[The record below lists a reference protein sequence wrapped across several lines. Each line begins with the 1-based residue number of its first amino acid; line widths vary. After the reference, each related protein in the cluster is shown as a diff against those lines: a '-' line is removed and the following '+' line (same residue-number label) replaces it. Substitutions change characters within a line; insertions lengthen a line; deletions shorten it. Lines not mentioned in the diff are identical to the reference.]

1 MMNNITQG
9 LVDNALGKLDQS
21 RMNAAKA
28 NISQDTY
35 QKIEE
40 KAQDFEAVFMTQ
52 MMQHMFSGIETD
64 ELFGGGAGEE
74 IMKTLLFDEYGK
86 TIAQAGGM
94 GISDQIQN
102 ELIKLQSVQH

>member
-1 MMNNITQG
+1 MMNDITQG
-9 LVDNALGKLDQS
+9 IVNTALGKFDETRFES
-21 RMNAAKA
+21 ASA
-28 NISQDTY
+28 NISQETY
-35 QKIEE
+35 QEIEE

-86 TIAQAGGM
+86 SIAQAGGV

-102 ELIKLQSVQH
+102 ELIKLQSAQH